1 MAQGFT
7 LITGLNDLSAELG
20 ESTTNTTTKRITSF
34 NHAVVMFSEEKK
46 WKFLVKKNT
55 TLTTVNGTKS
65 YALPAGMSDRR
76 MPNGIRAI
84 YIGTS
89 TIPVDPQKY
98 SLDEDE
104 VNLLFEDAPAE
115 TGLTITI
122 YYYYIPARLTDTTDV
137 ATLIPIPDSKRKIIA
152 TLAAA
157 FVQWSRYLDAQGNR
171 FFNLYQKLVV
181 GATGQ
186 QSEQNTGNPKRAKHY
201 LQRIGFRRT
210 YP

>member
-1 MAQGFT
+1 
-7 LITGLNDLSAELG
+7 
-20 ESTTNTTTKRITSF
+20 
-34 NHAVVMFSEEKK
+34 
-46 WKFLVKKNT
+46 
-55 TLTTVNGTKS
+55 
-65 YALPAGMSDRR
+65 
-76 MPNGIRAI
+76 
-84 YIGTS
+84 
-89 TIPVDPQKY
+89 VDPQKY

-122 YYYYIPARLTDTTDV
+122 YNYYIPARLTDTTDV